1 MQRKRAKKRILV
13 PATSRKRG
21 TRKKERD
28 KKVLG
33 PMPIDVIEP
42 DRSRAAIRFLL
53 PLAVFCWPI
62 LYLFRHIF
70 PINGQYTAIGNDFIY
85 LYYKYKVYLL
95 ACLSDFSFPLWS
107 PSESAGF
114 PFHTNPFAQAYY
126 PFNLLLAVWY
136 KIAKGYDPI
145 DHQVFT
151 VLGISIFAL
160 GLFMWLRLINT
171 NLRSVVFAALIM
183 SVSFKMTEI
192 MRFPNAVHCAAWYPW
207 IFYAL
212 TKIMLSPSLKKA
224 ALNGILLTLFLIFI
238 CTGGYPYYLY
248 YCQFLFL
255 PYMLVFLLKPLRL
268 RLFGVKVINWKR
280 TLCTLAVV
288 GVVTV
293 LICGPYLVG
302 IKHLASETQ
311 DRTGKDV
318 RYSTQHK
325 FTFEDTLGSLMY
337 PPAAMQ
343 DGWNFFSITA
353 LLLVFLFMLSGRGAA
368 HNPQQIDDEENEAV
382 IRPCPRDLRV
392 KLLFI
397 VWISVII
404 YISYGRRSYL
414 FILLWKFMPGFSY
427 LRVWPRFNII
437 LVPIFAWL
445 LSLAYAS
452 FETVILRHDVAAV
465 VRKRSWVSSPIVA
478 LVAAYA
484 VVLGIQLYLYLNE
497 VYDLY
502 WPRYFKHLSPQR
514 IWFIIYGAVGF
525 VIILSFMIFSKWI
538 RRRAGRSL
546 TAVLAVL
553 ILVAVLEMRPVGTHI
568 WTYQGKTQKNRVY
581 LGNIAKVNEASF
593 RFRRTDHFC
602 SIPLQPNFSAG
613 IIENWYFE
621 RYVKFLKETE
631 DELQARKT
639 LLGVQDGRRIFFSE
653 SIQHATVQ
661 SFLRD
666 AQRYPQTGRLVSY
679 TGEELQWDIQ
689 TPIAGYLSF
698 IDNWDSGWKVSV
710 DGEPAEIELLFG
722 TFKSV
727 RLAPGQHRVRFYY
740 KPSILFPTRKD
751 KP

>member
-1 MQRKRAKKRILV
+1 VQRKWAKKMGPV
-13 PATSRKRG
+13 PAISRKMG
-21 TRKKERD
+21 TRKKNRGR
-28 KKVLG
+28 KVLE
-33 PMPIDVIEP
+33 PMPIDVVET

-107 PSESAGF
+107 PAEGAGF
-114 PFHTNPFAQAYY
+114 PFCTNPFAQAFY
-126 PFNLLLAVWY
+126 PFNLLLVVWY
-136 KIAKGYDPI
+136 KIANGYNPI

-160 GLFMWLRLINT
+160 GLFMWLRLVNT
-171 NLRSVVFAALIM
+171 NLRAVVFAALVM

-192 MRFPNAVHCAAWYPW
+192 MRFPNAVHSAAWYPW

-212 TKIMLSPSLKKA
+212 TKIMLSRSLKKT
-224 ALNGILLTLFLIFI
+224 ALNGILLTLFLIFL
-238 CTGGYPYYLY
+238 CTAGYPYYLY

-268 RLFGVKVINWKR
+268 RLVGIKAVNWKR
-280 TLCTLAVV
+280 TLGTLAVV
-288 GVVTV
+288 GLVTA

-302 IKHLASETQ
+302 IKHLMSETT
-311 DRTGKDV
+311 DRSGKDFPF
-318 RYSTQHK
+318 STQHE
-325 FTFEDTLGSLMY
+325 FSFEDTLGSLMY

-353 LLLVFLFMLSGRGAA
+353 LLLVFLFMLSARAA
-368 HNPQQIDDEENEAV
+368 HHNLQQINDEEKEAV
-382 IRPCPRDLRV
+382 IQPCPRDLWV
-392 KLLFI
+392 KLFFI

-414 FILLWKFMPGFSY
+414 FILLWKFMPGFSS
-427 LRVWPRFNII
+427 LRIWPRFNII

-452 FETVILRHDVAAV
+452 FESVISGKDVTA
-465 VRKRSWVSSPIVA
+465 VRKHSWISSPIVA

-484 VVLGIQLYLYLNE
+484 AVLGVQLYLYLNE
-497 VYDLY
+497 IYDRY
-502 WPRYFKHLSPQR
+502 WISYFKHLSPQR
-514 IWFIIYGAVGF
+514 ILFIVYGAVGF
-525 VIILSFMIFSKWI
+525 VIILLLVIFNKWI
-538 RRRAGRSL
+538 RRRSGRSL
-546 TAVLAVL
+546 KAVLAVL
-553 ILVAVLEMRPVGTHI
+553 LLVAVVEMRPVGTHI
-568 WTYQGKTQKNRVY
+568 WTYQGKPQKNRVH

-593 RFRRTDHFC
+593 RFRRTDHYC
-602 SIPLQPNFSAG
+602 SISLRPNFSTA
-613 IIENWYFE
+613 IIANWYFD

-631 DELQARKT
+631 DELQARRK
-639 LLGVQDGRRIFFSE
+639 LLGVQDGTRIFFSE
-653 SIQHATVQ
+653 SIQHPTVQ

-666 AQRYPQTGRLVSY
+666 AMRYPRTGRLVSY
-679 TGEELQWDIQ
+679 TGDVLRWDIQ

-698 IDNWDSGWKVSV
+698 IDNWDPGWKVSV

-727 RLAPGQHRVRFYY
+727 RLAPGRHGVRFYY
-740 KPSILFPTRKD
+740 KPRILFSSRKD
-751 KP
+751 KL